1 MKFNRQSTVNQR
13 IANRP
18 TIINFSAFPSP
29 NPDTMFLLAL
39 AERIPL
45 YRLIGIPLEVEFVL
59 GRSREASDF
68 VYVCACGEEVDR

>member
-1 MKFNRQSTVNQR
+1 
-13 IANRP
+13 
-18 TIINFSAFPSP
+18 
-29 NPDTMFLLAL
+29 MFLLAL